1 MHGLDDDLVPYVE
14 SRRLADALRA
24 RGLLARYA
32 EFTIFKHVQ
41 AADLDPLSAAPQ
53 LWNLVWYL
61 QAVLLETA

>member
-1 MHGLDDDLVPYVE
+1 VPYVE

-24 RGLLARYA
+24 RGHLARFS

-41 AADLDPLSAAPQ
+41 AEDLDPVAAAPQ

-61 QAVLLETA
+61 QAVLAETA